1 MQLVLS
7 LLLLSLLLRLTRMMP
22 LLDRTQGAR
31 ACVAEGQ
38 QQLLTA
44 RCMRAC
50 VGKELPHTYQ
60 GTAYPH
66 GETLYLDS
74 PWFAPGQAI
83 LAACLEESLLRTSSS
98 SGGAA
103 VSAALLRSF

>member
-1 MQLVLS
+1 MLDET
-7 LLLLSLLLRLTRMMP
+7 RADDILTM
-22 LLDRTQGAR
+22 LERTQGAR

-60 GTAYPH
+60 GTTYPH

-98 SGGAA
+98 SGGAVA
-103 VSAALLRSF
+103 SAALLGSF